1 MLMREEEVML
11 SRVEEND
18 MLRREEEWL
27 MWD

>member
-11 SRVEEND
+11 SRVEDND

>member
-11 SRVEEND
+11 SRVEDND

-27 MWD
+27 IWD